1 MQGAKQVFERNAESL
16 ISQIRQNLASTNA
29 NATGKTRDSLEYTAT
44 DDRLQVKG
52 DKSYDFVEV
61 GRGAGKM
68 PPVKPI
74 MEWATARGL
83 ITSPSQGRSL
93 VFLVRRSIAESG
105 TKTMS
110 REHPRDIWT
119 RIVDDRAIDSI
130 VGQIHELSLSK
141 MLDDL
146 NILWANK

>member
-1 MQGAKQVFERNAESL
+1 MCIRDSL

-29 NATGKTRDSLEYTAT
+29 NATGKTRDSLEYSAT
-44 DDRLQVKG
+44 DVQLQVKG

-61 GRGAGKM
+61 GRGPGKM
-68 PPVKPI
+68 PPTKPI

-93 VFLVRRSIAESG
+93 VYLIRRSIAEIG

-110 REHPRDIWT
+110 REKPRDIWT

-130 VGQIHELSLSK
+130 VEQIHELSLSN
-141 MLDDL
+141 MLDEL
-146 NILWANK
+146 SISFAK